1 MNFVDNV
8 LGHCR
13 LCTRKDEVQDM
24 VACDQCDR
32 WFHYGCVELTCL
44 PDKKEPWSCA
54 KCRMDESIKK
64 AQADELIQMKNKLAN
79 IALELEA
86 RAKAQKSSEIH
97 ATSMETELAH
107 YKREL
112 ESKHKEEKDKRD
124 VLLDIAQAIQ
134 LNKVKLENELV
145 RKETAADDDSVA
157 MYLKRQEMSLPQ
169 FSGNAREWPAFKKMF
184 EATTEQGKYTSLENL
199 IRLQKALGGPAAKAV
214 QSMMLDQANVP
225 QIMERLEKQFG
236 QSKRVYKEL
245 RDDLERI
252 RTGGHLAIVEISNG
266 LENLIAHLTASNQMA
281 YSNDPR
287 LVEELVSKMSCDTQ
301 IKWLEVVESNA
312 KQGNSVPSLKDLAK
326 WLKPKADIHRELYNS
341 NRAPIEKRNR
351 VNVHSE
357 NNVRCYMCNGTHRLR
372 ECQKFGKMSV
382 QNRRQEILK
391 LRVCPL
397 CLFRHK
403 GNCNFQRNCGI
414 NGCNEHHHRLLHIPR
429 DIHNQGSRPERRQ
442 ITASGEPTE
451 PRPETSN
458 LHEEQRAQVFYQIIP
473 VTLKNKNCEVET
485 YAFLDPG
492 SSLTLIDE
500 GVAEELEL
508 EGVRD
513 PLKIKWTQNVSREE
527 KTSRRVKL
535 KIKGNSDNEFTLT
548 NVRTASNLHLP
559 VQTVNYD
566 NLADKYPFLANL
578 PIKNYKNAQPKL
590 LIGLNHSHLL
600 YPLERRAMGVNEP
613 IAIKTKLGWL
623 IFGNIKHTAQ
633 AEHLMVIQEDDKMND
648 LMQRYFSVED
658 FGVKIPEKLPE
669 TKNEIRAKEI
679 INKTLKYT
687 GEKYEVGLLWKEDDT
702 HLPESYIQAYKR
714 LQNLE
719 AKLKKDPELKNWT
732 NNTIADYVTK
742 GYARK
747 LTPKEKEEWAGEI
760 FYLPTFIVVNKN
772 KTPPKPRLVFDA
784 AAKSW
789 GISLNDA
796 LLAGPDATTSLFGV
810 TTNFREGAIASAG
823 DVQEMFS
830 QVGISL
836 EDQKKQCFLYR
847 DCDDSREPDVYV
859 MQVMIFGSTS
869 SPACAQA
876 VKNYNASLY
885 AETKPKA
892 VKAIIKQ
899 HYVDDYIDS
908 FDTPQEATQTIK
920 DVMEIHDKAKF
931 FIRNFVSNSKEVLA
945 SLPKNRVQVDK
956 IKTFEDKESEGEKV
970 LGMYWDTSKDCI
982 QYQLKFNR
990 LPVDVRH
997 EIRKPTKREVLSFV
1011 MSVYDPMGLIAN
1023 LTIHGRILIQELH
1036 KETSDWDAEISERSY
1051 NQWKQFLEIIK
1062 EAPKVCTK
1070 NRRETKPALQD
1081 KGKGQKAP
1089 PIKRKRKV
1097 VNQPVEIHR
1106 INHHREYEDGDIG
1119 PVSANRKRKVEGELP
1134 SANLTMDQRAG
1145 KNFNSWGK
1153 RCKVDIDKVKELR
1166 DRMNSKQKPR
1176 NVTNKTKIHV
1186 PWYMTIIMVLFFITA
1201 ALGQYPTGLI
1211 AYDCASPEVNMT
1223 SYSLLDV
1230 TSCIPSTKNLSI
1242 SEVPI
1247 QVLQRS
1253 SKGSTMVYQC
1263 KMIIKRSIRH
1273 CGMHSHTS
1281 DYERGYSYIVKEF
1294 TPDECRRT
1302 QLTGAIPLTL
1312 SAGLL
1317 ELKRNHT
1324 TRGETLVVGSVWAS
1338 SCSGGVYKTP
1348 EYTWIN
1354 ALVYFEYEIAL
1365 YNYMAT
1371 IDNENDQIMLRHGL
1385 VCPYSHGKC
1394 LDSEDGYS
1402 TWDVSLNQR
1411 CEDTDFEVIYEGKV
1425 NKTIN
1430 IEGNKPNPHAVYT
1443 SISDSHLFSIR
1454 TKDTAKICRYK
1465 GYSTDHPRIFILEEA
1480 EFKSPFAR
1488 RPSSAR
1494 NHDIFTYFNSKITL
1508 VENYVGQKLDD
1519 VYNTVMTE
1527 MCKLDKALLETK
1539 LTLARINP
1547 TEFVNSIM
1555 KRTGFSAVVAGEV
1568 LHVLECKP
1576 VYVQPFASE
1585 RCYQELPVKFG
1596 NVTMF
1601 LTPVTRTLQMRGT
1614 EIECTPLLPAKFQ
1627 FGGRWY
1633 TFDGKI
1639 RETTF
1644 PQKLATDI
1652 VTKWTY
1658 TPLPNLMESGIYDA
1672 DSLKKMRTM
1681 IYDQGDRRI
1690 ATNVVHKILTGQN
1703 PSKQGFH
1710 FEALMSE
1717 KLIDN
1722 MINKYWEK
1730 LVSLSSWLGNITSTA
1745 IGLYIIGRIIKF
1757 LVDTLM
1763 HGRILYDIYGFGWQ
1777 LIASLWDSMTTFL
1790 THRNTLKNI
1799 KKSTTRTYDVTTP
1812 EDGTNPSENT
1822 PLSDEEPQTVAR
1834 AHPPAHPYVALTMPR

>member
-157 MYLKRQEMSLPQ
+157 MYLKRQEMGLPQ

-702 HLPESYIQAYKR
+702 HLPESYIQVYKR

-1062 EAPKVCTK
+1062 QAANVKIPRWMLAPKVQKFELHTFVDASEYAYAAATYV
-1070 NRRETKPALQD
+1070 RGL
-1081 KGKGQKAP
+1081 GSHGQTVSIRLLAAKSRVA
-1089 PIKRKRKV
+1089 PIKKLSIPRL
-1097 VNQPVEIHR
+1097 
-1106 INHHREYEDGDIG
+1106 
-1119 PVSANRKRKVEGELP
+1119 ELL
-1134 SANLTMDQRAG
+1134 AAVLGTRLT
-1145 KNFNSWGK
+1145 KTLK
-1153 RCKVDIDKVKELR
+1153 KELR
-1166 DRMNSKQKPR
+1166 KKPSKITYWSDSQTVLSWIHSDHRKYKEFVAHR
-1176 NVTNKTKIHV
+1176 IGEILEETKIEQWRYV
-1186 PWYMTIIMVLFFITA
+1186 PTDENPADEGTKLAKGKPKWLAGPTFIWKEECMWPKSRFMRETTEEIKESVMFH
-1201 ALGQYPTGLI
+1201 Q
-1211 AYDCASPEVNMT
+1211 EVE
-1223 SYSLLDV
+1223 SDFKFIREYRYSNWEKLLKEV
-1230 TSCIPSTKNLSI
+1230 CILKKFVDWIKDKRNFDKNI
-1242 SEVPI
+1242 SEDDMQIAEYAIVRKAQWEGFTDEMHDITKHGEITKSGRLRCLTPRINDHEVMVVQSRLANTDIVPLSTREPMI
-1247 QVLQRS
+1247 LPTKHPITRLIMKFYHEENLHHGDQTILAAAKEKYWIIDPRRVHNTVKANCQHCKNEKVSPSEPLMSCLPDCRLDIYNPAFTHTGVDYFGPIEVQV
-1253 SKGSTMVYQC
+1253 
-1263 KMIIKRSIRH
+1263 KRSIEKRWGVIFTCLTSRAVYLDLAEKLDTDAFIVCLRNFQVRRGPVKH
-1273 CGMHSHTS
+1273 LYSDNGTNFIGAEKEMQTAVQEIEREMGEGKAAEMRIKWHFNPPAAPHFGGAWERLIRNIKICLDQMDLHTS
-1281 DYERGYSYIVKEF
+1281 SKFNG
-1294 TPDECRRT
+1294 
-1302 QLTGAIPLTL
+1302 
-1312 SAGLL
+1312 
-1317 ELKRNHT
+1317 KRN
-1324 TRGETLVVGSVWAS
+1324 
-1338 SCSGGVYKTP
+1338 
-1348 EYTWIN
+1348 
-1354 ALVYFEYEIAL
+1354 
-1365 YNYMAT
+1365 
-1371 IDNENDQIMLRHGL
+1371 LR
-1385 VCPYSHGKC
+1385 
-1394 LDSEDGYS
+1394 
-1402 TWDVSLNQR
+1402 R
-1411 CEDTDFEVIYEGKV
+1411 
-1425 NKTIN
+1425 
-1430 IEGNKPNPHAVYT
+1430 
-1443 SISDSHLFSIR
+1443 
-1454 TKDTAKICRYK
+1454 
-1465 GYSTDHPRIFILEEA
+1465 
-1480 EFKSPFAR
+1480 
-1488 RPSSAR
+1488 
-1494 NHDIFTYFNSKITL
+1494 
-1508 VENYVGQKLDD
+1508 
-1519 VYNTVMTE
+1519 
-1527 MCKLDKALLETK
+1527 
-1539 LTLARINP
+1539 
-1547 TEFVNSIM
+1547 
-1555 KRTGFSAVVAGEV
+1555 
-1568 LHVLECKP
+1568 
-1576 VYVQPFASE
+1576 
-1585 RCYQELPVKFG
+1585 
-1596 NVTMF
+1596 
-1601 LTPVTRTLQMRGT
+1601 
-1614 EIECTPLLPAKFQ
+1614 
-1627 FGGRWY
+1627 
-1633 TFDGKI
+1633 
-1639 RETTF
+1639 
-1644 PQKLATDI
+1644 
-1652 VTKWTY
+1652 
-1658 TPLPNLMESGIYDA
+1658 
-1672 DSLKKMRTM
+1672 
-1681 IYDQGDRRI
+1681 
-1690 ATNVVHKILTGQN
+1690 
-1703 PSKQGFH
+1703 
-1710 FEALMSE
+1710 
-1717 KLIDN
+1717 
-1722 MINKYWEK
+1722 
-1730 LVSLSSWLGNITSTA
+1730 
-1745 IGLYIIGRIIKF
+1745 
-1757 LVDTLM
+1757 
-1763 HGRILYDIYGFGWQ
+1763 
-1777 LIASLWDSMTTFL
+1777 
-1790 THRNTLKNI
+1790 
-1799 KKSTTRTYDVTTP
+1799 
-1812 EDGTNPSENT
+1812 
-1822 PLSDEEPQTVAR
+1822 
-1834 AHPPAHPYVALTMPR
+1834 